1 VGTAGFW
8 FAASPGRRTQPKPAA
23 GMRPTILK
31 NQPGGDCC
39 WPMAAPTNPIKG
51 GETMDQKQ
59 ILKQM
64 IDFNKATFD
73 NTFNAMV
80 MLQEQAERA
89 ANTLLEQA
97 NWLPEDGNKAI
108 NEWVK
113 AYKKGREDFKKV
125 VDENFQKV
133 ESFFS
138 GTK

>member
-1 VGTAGFW
+1 
-8 FAASPGRRTQPKPAA
+8 
-23 GMRPTILK
+23 
-31 NQPGGDCC
+31 
-39 WPMAAPTNPIKG
+39 
-51 GETMDQKQ
+51 MDQKQ

-97 NWLPEDGNKAI
+97 NWLPEDGKKAI

-138 GTK
+138 GTN